1 MMMTTPSPT
10 AEPDWIEAARRLL
23 GDDTSVQSERDRTVS
38 LTDTVAHI
46 RMWDAPATTE
56 RVTALRTLHLAVLD
70 SAAVMPQPIG
80 DIDQVALLGGRVYD
94 ACAVVSGLPLNRH
107 GEFVV
112 GDQGIVNLPL
122 HETADH
128 GDMLAEAAR
137 ALSKIHESTRD
148 HAALAGMVTST
159 ATELHTGVVARWQ
172 QGRKRLGTHAA
183 SLPEVRRW
191 LRCGNRI
198 IPVAEERFGT
208 ASDVA
213 DVSNVLIH
221 GNVWPAYLMVDDPSR
236 PTTLHG
242 ITGWRQAAAGS
253 PVLDLAQLSVRVTGW
268 SEATV
273 ESVLG
278 AYSDHTALPPATRR
292 LVPVVAAMDLLDQVG
307 RLLEIAYLD
316 DAVAND
322 RAQPFIR
329 GGVKVLL
336 RSLERLTNVLAPPEP
351 VQRRFY
357 GGVPRSPRTEATGK
371 DRQRSPATRPPGS
384 RRSPRSSPRRTR
396 REG

>member
-1 MMMTTPSPT
+1 MRMMMTPSSPNDD
-10 AEPDWIEAARRLL
+10 DWIEAARQLL
-23 GDDTSVQSERDRTVS
+23 GDDTSVQSERDRTVG
-38 LTDTVAHI
+38 LADTVAHI
-46 RMWDAPATTE
+46 RAWDAPATTE
-56 RVTALRTLHLAVLD
+56 RVTALRALHLSVPD
-70 SAAVMPQPIG
+70 SAALLPQPIG
-80 DIDQVALLGGRVYD
+80 SAEGVVLIGGQVYD
-94 ACAVVSGLPLNRH
+94 AGEVVSGLPLNRH

-128 GDMLAEAAR
+128 GDMLVEAAR
-137 ALSKIHESTRD
+137 ALAKIHEATRGN
-148 HAALAGMVTST
+148 AALAGMATST
-159 ATELHTGVVARWQ
+159 ATELYTGVAARWQ
-172 QGRKRLGTHAA
+172 HGRKRLGTHAA

-198 IPVAEERFGT
+198 IPVAAERFGT

-213 DVSNVLIH
+213 DASDVLIH
-221 GNVWPAYLMVDDPSR
+221 GNIWPAYLMVDDPSR
-236 PTTLHG
+236 PSSLHG

-253 PVLDLAQLSVRVTGW
+253 PVLDLAQLSVRVMGW

-278 AYSDHTALPPATRR
+278 AYSDHTVLPPETRR

-336 RSLERLTNVLAPPEP
+336 RSLERLTNVLAPPEQ

-357 GGVPRSPRTEATGK
+357 GGGKSTGK
-371 DRQRSPATRPPGS
+371 GRQRSPATRPPGS